1 MMAIRRWT
9 KFVDAIMKVKGIAK
23 YLMPTVITVMVL
35 LCMSGC
41 YHEKNDNKP
50 NYVHKK
56 AVENVNS
63 ENEDR
68 YYSRNYNFIV
78 KRDSIPIIIQQP
90 EETLNGLLTDT
101 LFLHKA
107 DRIVVADIRI
117 LQNDKTDSVW
127 VQVARDQNSIGWTH
141 ESILLKNVVPD
152 DPISQFISTFSDT
165 HLLIF
170 LVIIGIIGISY
181 LLRIVLKKKALIVHF
196 NDIGSVYPTLLSIM
210 VAAAATFYSSIQL
223 FAPDKWQHFYFHP
236 SLNPF
241 TQPPFL
247 GIFIASVWAILILTL
262 ATFDDVKN
270 QLPLPQ
276 AALYLCGTGAI
287 CAANYIIFSIATLYY
302 VGYVLLVIYTVYAA
316 YKYVSVASTYK
327 YTCGNCGKKMQN
339 RGICPY
345 CGANNK

>member
-1 MMAIRRWT
+1 MTKRWLPAAIA
-9 KFVDAIMKVKGIAK
+9 V
-23 YLMPTVITVMVL
+23 LM
-35 LCMSGC
+35 LCCMPGC
-41 YHEKNDNKP
+41 YHEKNGNKP
-50 NYVHKK
+50 DYAHKNI
-56 AVENVNS
+56 VDSVNKGGD
-63 ENEDR
+63 ER
-68 YYSRNYNFIV
+68 FYSRNFNFIV
-78 KRDSIPIIIQQP
+78 KHDSIPIIMQQP

-101 LFLHKA
+101 MFLHKS

-127 VQVARDQNSIGWTH
+127 VQVARDQNSIGWIH
-141 ESILLKNVVPD
+141 ENLLLKNVVPD

-181 LLRIVLKKKALIVHF
+181 LLRIILKKRALIVHF

-241 TQPPFL
+241 AQPPVL
-247 GIFIASVWAILILTL
+247 GIFIASVWAMLILAL

-276 AALYLCGTGAI
+276 AAMYLCGTGAI

-302 VGYVLLVIYTVYAA
+302 VGYALLVLYIAYAA
-316 YKYVSVASTYK
+316 YRYLSVASAYK
-327 YTCGNCGKKMQN
+327 YICGNCGRKLKH

-345 CGANNK
+345 CGVNNK